1 MRIPAT
7 QLRVGMLVKR
17 DDDLFRIMTLAHI
30 TPGNK
35 RGLIQTKLRNLRL
48 GTQTEVRFRSDESVE
63 RVSLEQQEMEYL
75 YEGDGLFHFMNTET
89 YDQITLSRDDL
100 GSAVDYLVPNV
111 RIQVEFYEGSPIG
124 VSLAKTID
132 LTVSETQPGLKGATA
147 TNQLKPAT
155 LETGLVVQVPPFVNA
170 GDVIRVDTDTGQY
183 ISRAK

>member
-7 QLRVGMLVKR
+7 HLRVGMLVKR
-17 DDDLFRIMTLAHI
+17 DEELYRIMTLVHI

-35 RGLIQTKLRNLRL
+35 RGLVQTKLRHLRL
-48 GTQTEVRFRSDESVE
+48 GTQTEVRFRSDENVE

-75 YEGDGLFHFMNTET
+75 YEADGLFHFMNTGT
-89 YDQITLSRDDL
+89 YEQITLSRDDL
-100 GSAVDYLVPNV
+100 GTAVDYLIPNL
-111 RIQVEFYEGSPIG
+111 RIQVEFYEGNPIG

-155 LETGLVVQVPPFVNA
+155 LETGLVVQVPPFIDP
-170 GDVIRVDTDTGQY
+170 GDVIRVDTESGAY
-183 ISRAK
+183 VSRAK